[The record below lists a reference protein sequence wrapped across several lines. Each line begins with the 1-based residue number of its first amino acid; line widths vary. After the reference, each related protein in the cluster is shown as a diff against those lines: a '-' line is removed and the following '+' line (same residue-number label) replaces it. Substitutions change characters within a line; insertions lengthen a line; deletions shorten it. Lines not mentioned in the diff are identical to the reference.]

1 MNSAL
6 VPASLRATAA
16 LADAGVIAQP
26 AVDVGGVD
34 GNTNVNGSSAGNVT
48 IADVAALWESAAPA
62 LFEVSIDQATAEN
75 RLENFLT
82 TANLSQAL
90 LNSTETNATSTM
102 NSTDASNVTF
112 YALSLLADGTPV
124 QVCQLTQVYITC
136 LVLITFC
143 RC

>member
-90 LNSTETNATSTM
+90 LNSTEINATSTM